1 MDIYKFIVEII
12 ENLAWPIT
20 VGIIIFFFK
29 IPLKDTLSRIAK
41 LKHGKTEVTF
51 SEISKKIISEKPSN
65 EEKKKLSSHQI
76 IYKNKFSRLYSNGI
90 LVHRYK
96 VVIKAIETTS
106 YAVFPL
112 AFPNEPFSVEF
123 IGSVTARVVELN
135 QGNFTFVYEPIDKDL
150 EIELVIS
157 GL

>member
-20 VGIIIFFFK
+20 IIIIIFFFK
-29 IPLKDTLSRIAK
+29 TPLKATLSRIAK
-41 LKHGKTEVTF
+41 LKHGETEVTF
-51 SEISKKIISEKPSN
+51 SEISKKIISEEPSN

-76 IYKNKFSRLYSNGI
+76 IHEDKFSRLYSNGI

-106 YAVFPL
+106 YVVFPL

-123 IGSVTARVVELN
+123 IGPVTARVVELN